1 MSEFPPIA
9 WVFLSVLVVTQATW
23 IFRDARLRGE
33 SYAWLWGL
41 FGLINVPSSLIVYI
55 LVTRR
60 GNTRCVQCGK
70 SIPRESHICPYCEKK
85 KDE

>member
-1 MSEFPPIA
+1 MSEFPLIA
-9 WVFLSVLVVTQATW
+9 WVFLGALVTIQATW

-41 FGLINVPSSLIVYI
+41 FGLINVPSSLVVYI

-60 GNTRCVQCGK
+60 GNIRCIQCGK
-70 SIPRESHICPYCEKK
+70 SIPRESHVCPYCRKENK
-85 KDE
+85 